1 MRCTFEDLNSWLG
14 LSYVGCGYEGFQN
27 GTSFR
32 SPRTSLVSRSNNE
45 GAQSV
50 QTQGAERQE
59 FDTFAMPPMDD
70 LLEAANVLADGEA
83 VVSEDENIEAR
94 VSDDGEAVVSDW
106 EDETSP
112 DEGTASSPKALPK
125 LYSEA
130 EVASTALRF
139 SVGDEVLCNI
149 GDGESAHGVVVRRFY
164 REDEW
169 PRGYYAAVRML

>member
-1 MRCTFEDLNSWLG
+1 
-14 LSYVGCGYEGFQN
+14 
-27 GTSFR
+27 
-32 SPRTSLVSRSNNE
+32 
-45 GAQSV
+45 
-50 QTQGAERQE
+50 
-59 FDTFAMPPMDD
+59 MDD